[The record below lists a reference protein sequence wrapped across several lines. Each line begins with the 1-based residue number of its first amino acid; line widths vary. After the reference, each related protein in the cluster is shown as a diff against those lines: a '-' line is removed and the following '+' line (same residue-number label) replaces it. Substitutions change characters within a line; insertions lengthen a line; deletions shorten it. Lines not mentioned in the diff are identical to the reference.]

1 MRVGGREQVIGAM
14 SVAVSAAVTGPDEA
28 GGEQPMEPDA
38 TESRIDPLLLAE
50 LEALYSSLSVAD
62 RDQLLQELLTAAPHG
77 GEAMIRVLEVW
88 VVDRAV
94 RDTIQ
99 DL

>member
-1 MRVGGREQVIGAM
+1 MT
-14 SVAVSAAVTGPDEA
+14 SAPT
-28 GGEQPMEPDA
+28 
-38 TESRIDPLLLAE
+38 IAE
-50 LEALYSSLSVAD
+50 LEALYSSLSAAD

-77 GEAMIRVLEVW
+77 GEAMVRVLEVW
-88 VVDRAV
+88 VLDVSV